1 MELHDSHRR
10 SAENTKPTPIAVGD
24 IVVVH
29 DEERPRGFR
38 RLARVDYR
46 NRRSGSR
53 CVHKIKVGKLRR
65 PIQLLYPLEIRSE
78 NERIAVDSHESATVE
93 NADEVHRRSTQSRR
107 NPRRAAAIESEKRR
121 PAID

>member
-53 CVHKIKVGKLRR
+53 CVHKIKVGKLTR

-93 NADEVHRRSTQSRR
+93 VHRRSTQSRR